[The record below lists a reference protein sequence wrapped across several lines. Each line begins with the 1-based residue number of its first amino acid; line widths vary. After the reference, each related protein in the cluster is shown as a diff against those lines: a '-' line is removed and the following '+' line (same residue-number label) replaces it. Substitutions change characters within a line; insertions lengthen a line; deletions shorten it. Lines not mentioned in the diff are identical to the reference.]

1 MENVDDHQC
10 RSIRMGMESTPKL
23 LCTNEDQPRACN
35 NEIIEF
41 CLLQLEN
48 NFLKHLWNNLML
60 CRKNGLIS
68 VAACVDCSGESC
80 NNSGAETEDDNED
93 RNLFEQFEN
102 FYF

>member
-1 MENVDDHQC
+1 M
-10 RSIRMGMESTPKL
+10 
-23 LCTNEDQPRACN
+23 
-35 NEIIEF
+35 
-41 CLLQLEN
+41 
-48 NFLKHLWNNLML
+48 
-60 CRKNGLIS
+60 S